1 MEETRKTITQSDSY
15 RMPLFTGEK
24 VISSSGQGQ
33 SVTMSEARERRLVKR
48 SMYAQER
55 TLSQAMM
62 EEIISHQN
70 LLRSYRRVVSNAG
83 SAGID
88 GMQTKELKMW
98 LRANYTNLREQLM
111 SGMYR
116 PQGIKGVEIPKPGGG
131 KRQLGIPTV
140 VDRFVQQSVA
150 QVMMRQYEPTF
161 SEHSYGF
168 RPNRNCHQA
177 LQEAT
182 KVVSEGRNY
191 VIDLDLEKFFDEV
204 SQDRLMSRLSK
215 RIGDKRALKLI
226 RLFLQSGIM
235 QGGVICQRIKG
246 TPQGS
251 PLSPLLSNIVL
262 DELDQ
267 EMESRGLKFVR
278 YADDVKIFAG
288 SEKAAQ
294 RIKEN
299 ITRYIEGKLLLKV
312 NQQKSRICKGYE
324 LNFLGHCLLS
334 DKQVGLSKESEAR
347 LKAKV
352 KTITQRNR
360 GISFTQVVRE
370 VNQVLRGWHGYFRYA
385 AMQTKI
391 QRIDGWIK
399 RRLRCFRLKQ
409 CKRVIGIV
417 RFLRKEKI
425 EEKLSWKTALS
436 GKGWWR
442 LSNSPATNMAM
453 NDFWFAKEGYY
464 SLSANYKRLK
474 LCETAV
480 CVKACT
486 VV

>member
-1 MEETRKTITQSDSY
+1 ML
-15 RMPLFTGEK
+15 LFTEDK
-24 VISSSGQGQ
+24 VIASAGQGQ
-33 SVTMSEARERRLVKR
+33 SVTTSETKQRRLAKR
-48 SMYAQER
+48 STYAQER
-55 TLSQAMM
+55 TLSEAMM
-62 EEIISHQN
+62 EEIASHQN
-70 LLRSYRRVVSNAG
+70 LLRSYRRVVSNGG
-83 SAGID
+83 SAGVD
-88 GMQTKELKMW
+88 GKQTKELKNW
-98 LRANYTNLREQLM
+98 LRTNHTNLRKQLM
-111 SGMYR
+111 SGTYR
-116 PQGIKGVEIPKPGGG
+116 PQGVKGVEIPKPGGG

-140 VDRFVQQSVA
+140 VDRFVQQAIA

-168 RPNRNCHQA
+168 RPARNCWQA
-177 LQEAT
+177 VQEAT
-182 KVVSEGRNY
+182 SVVSEGKSY

-204 SQDRLMSRLSK
+204 NHDHLMSRLSK
-215 RIGDKRALKLI
+215 RIGDKRVLKLI

-267 EMESRGLKFVR
+267 ELESRGLKFVR

-294 RIKEN
+294 RIKAN
-299 ITRYIEGKLLLKV
+299 ITSYIESKLLLKV
-312 NQQKSRICKGYE
+312 NQQKSRICRGYE
-324 LNFLGHCLLS
+324 LNFLGHCLLY
-334 DKQVGLSKESEAR
+334 DNKVGLSKESETR

-360 GISFTQVVRE
+360 GISFAQVVKE
-370 VNQVLRGWHGYFRYA
+370 VNQVLRGWHLYFRYA

-391 QRIDGWIK
+391 QKIDGWIK

-409 CKRVIGIV
+409 CKRVMGIV
-417 RFLRKEKI
+417 RFLRKEGV
-425 EEKLSWKTALS
+425 EEKLSWQTALS

-464 SLSANYKRLK
+464 SLSANYKRFK

>member
-1 MEETRKTITQSDSY
+1 MEETRKTVI
-15 RMPLFTGEK
+15 PIFPFTGEEIITSA
-24 VISSSGQGQ
+24 VQGQ
-33 SVTMSEARERRLVKR
+33 SVTKSEAKQRRLTKR

-70 LLRSYRRVVSNAG
+70 LLRSYRRVVSNGG

-88 GMQTKELKMW
+88 GMPAKELKNW
-98 LRANYTNLREQLM
+98 LRTNYTNLRELLM
-111 SGMYR
+111 SGTYR
-116 PQGIKGVEIPKPGGG
+116 PQGVKGVEIPKPHGG

-140 VDRFVQQSVA
+140 VDRFVQQAMA
-150 QVMMRQYEPTF
+150 QVMMRQYEPSF

-168 RPNRNCHQA
+168 RPNRNCWQA
-177 LQEAT
+177 LQQGTSA
-182 KVVSEGRNY
+182 VNEGKSY

-204 SQDRLMSRLSK
+204 NHDRLMSRLSK
-215 RIGDKRALKLI
+215 RIGDKRVLRLI

-235 QGGVICQRIKG
+235 EGGAICQRIKG

-262 DELDQ
+262 DELDK
-267 EMESRGLKFVR
+267 ELESRGLKFVR

-288 SEKAAQ
+288 SPKAAQ

-299 ITRYIEGKLLLKV
+299 ITHYIESKLLLRI
-312 NQQKSRICKGYE
+312 NQQKSRICRGYE
-324 LNFLGHCLLS
+324 LNFLGHCLLY

-347 LKAKV
+347 LKEKV
-352 KTITQRNR
+352 KTITGRSR
-360 GISFTQVVRE
+360 GVSFTQVVKE
-370 VNQVLRGWHGYFRYA
+370 VNQVLRGWHVYFRYA

-391 QRIDGWIK
+391 QKIDGWIK

-442 LSNSPATNMAM
+442 ISNSPATNMAM
-453 NDFWFAKEGYY
+453 SDFWFAQEGYY

-480 CVKACT
+480 CV
-486 VV
+486 

>member
-1 MEETRKTITQSDSY
+1 MQMKETRKTITQMS
-15 RMPLFTGEK
+15 LFAGGK
-24 VISSSGQGQ
+24 VIVSARQGQ
-33 SVTMSEARERRLVKR
+33 SVPMSEAMRRRLAKR
-48 SMYAQER
+48 SRYAQER
-55 TLSQAMM
+55 ALSQAMM
-62 EEIISHQN
+62 EAIVSHQN
-70 LLRSYRRVVSNAG
+70 LLRSYRRVVSNGG

-88 GMQTKELKMW
+88 GMQTKELKNW
-98 LRANYTNLREQLM
+98 LRTNYTKLREQLM
-111 SGMYR
+111 SGTYR
-116 PQGIKGVEIPKPGGG
+116 PQGVKGVEIPKPNGS
-131 KRQLGIPTV
+131 KRQLGILTV
-140 VDRFVQQSVA
+140 VDRLVQQAIA

-168 RPNRNCHQA
+168 RPKRNCHQA
-177 LQEAT
+177 LQQAT
-182 KVVSEGRNY
+182 STIADGKSY

-204 SQDRLMSRLSK
+204 NHDRLMSRLSK
-215 RIGDKRALKLI
+215 RIGDKRVIKLI
-226 RLFLQSGIM
+226 RLFLQTGIM
-235 QGGVICQRIKG
+235 QGGVTCQRIKG

-299 ITRYIEGKLLLKV
+299 ITHYIEGKLLLKV
-312 NQQKSRICKGYE
+312 NEQKSRICRGYE
-324 LNFLGHCLLS
+324 LNFLGHCLLY
-334 DKQVGLSKESEAR
+334 DNQIGLSKESEAR

-360 GISFTQVVRE
+360 GISFTQVVKE
-370 VNQVLRGWHGYFRYA
+370 VNQILRGWHVYFRYA
-385 AMQTKI
+385 TMHTRI
-391 QRIDGWIK
+391 QKIDGWIK
-399 RRLRCFRLKQ
+399 HRLRCFRLKQ

-417 RFLRKEKI
+417 RFLRKEGV

-442 LSNSPATNMAM
+442 LSNSPATSIAM

-480 CVKACT
+480 CVKART

>member
-1 MEETRKTITQSDSY
+1 MQTCKRKMEETGKRITQMS
-15 RMPLFTGEK
+15 LFTKGK
-24 VISSSGQGQ
+24 VIASAGQGQ
-33 SVTMSEARERRLVKR
+33 SVTMSEAIQRRSAKR

-62 EEIISHQN
+62 EEITSHQN
-70 LLRSYRRVVSNAG
+70 LLRSYRRVVSNGG
-83 SAGID
+83 SAGMD
-88 GMQTKELKMW
+88 GMQTKELKNW
-98 LRANYTNLREQLM
+98 LRTNYTKLREQLM
-111 SGMYR
+111 SGTYR
-116 PQGIKGVEIPKPGGG
+116 PQGVKGVEIPKPNGG

-140 VDRFVQQSVA
+140 VDRLVQQAIA

-168 RPNRNCHQA
+168 RPERNCHQA
-177 LQEAT
+177 LHQAT
-182 KVVSEGRNY
+182 SIIAEGKSY
-191 VIDLDLEKFFDEV
+191 VIDLDMEKFFDEV
-204 SQDRLMSRLSK
+204 NHDRLMSRLSK
-215 RIGDKRALKLI
+215 RISDKRVLKLI

-299 ITRYIEGKLLLKV
+299 ITHYIEGKLLLKV
-312 NQQKSRICKGYE
+312 NQQKSRICRGYE
-324 LNFLGHCLLS
+324 LNFLGHCLLY
-334 DKQVGLSKESEAR
+334 DKQVGLSKESETR

-360 GISFTQVVRE
+360 GISFTQVVKE

-391 QRIDGWIK
+391 QRVDGWIK

-417 RFLRKEKI
+417 RFLRKEGV

-453 NDFWFAKEGYY
+453 NDFWFAQEGYY

-480 CVKACT
+480 CV
-486 VV
+486 

>member
-1 MEETRKTITQSDSY
+1 MEETRKIITQQS
-15 RMPLFTGEK
+15 LITAGK
-24 VISSSGQGQ
+24 VIASSGQGQ

-116 PQGIKGVEIPKPGGG
+116 PQGVKGVEIPKPGGG

-140 VDRFVQQSVA
+140 ADRFVQQSIA

-168 RPNRNCHQA
+168 RPNRHCHQA

-204 SQDRLMSRLSK
+204 SHDRLMSRLSK
-215 RIGDKRALKLI
+215 RIGDNRVLKLI

-324 LNFLGHCLLS
+324 LNFLGHCLLY
-334 DKQVGLSKESEAR
+334 DNQVGLSKESEAR

-352 KTITQRNR
+352 KTITERNR

-399 RRLRCFRLKQ
+399 RRLRCFRIKQ